1 MNGRLNFEV
10 RVRGEWREPTD
21 AQWEAIALR
30 IARAARG
37 RSRSRFVAVF
47 ADTVCVTVDEN
58 GGTLVRKGK
67 Q

>member
-1 MNGRLNFEV
+1 MKGRLNFEV

-37 RSRSRFVAVF
+37 RSRQRFVAVF
-47 ADTVCVTVDEN
+47 ADDACVTVDEN
-58 GGTLVRKGK
+58 GGTQIRRSK
-67 Q
+67 